1 MGQVIISPNIKK
13 ESARINVQ
21 GDEINPKTKEVLV
34 PKEKEYVP
42 TPEDLKKP
50 EVRVQVPQGKAGPPE
65 NPLAE
70 MIKKQVNAA
79 VQEAI
84 KDIDISKMVSDAIKE
99 AFKS

>member
-42 TPEDLKKP
+42 TPEDLKKTVRP
-50 EVRVQVPQGKAGPPE
+50 EVPQPVKD